1 MKNNKKLVTLSVFMV
16 SAVACL
22 CFAGLSPSKDAE
34 PVADT
39 TPETIAHKS
48 GLLVERNY
56 DDLLQDAPVIVTANV
71 TDVSDSFEIMPV
83 FGGTTSIFTDY
94 TIEVRE
100 VLRGDVAAD
109 DTLTVRLE
117 GGQTDERALVVDEA
131 PALTVGDELLL
142 FLYQPNMGGAYNT
155 EGDYYYILGL
165 EQGAFYA
172 QSSMLRT
179 QSMVYENT
187 LGTAI
192 DLDALKADILSL
204 SNSRSTEIG
213 NEDRVYEEFLANQQ
227 KNLENGFIT
236 QEEYDTFLAEANE
249 YATIIR

>member
-1 MKNNKKLVTLSVFMV
+1 
-16 SAVACL
+16 
-22 CFAGLSPSKDAE
+22 
-34 PVADT
+34 
-39 TPETIAHKS
+39 
-48 GLLVERNY
+48 
-56 DDLLQDAPVIVTANV
+56 
-71 TDVSDSFEIMPV
+71 
-83 FGGTTSIFTDY
+83 
-94 TIEVRE
+94 
-100 VLRGDVAAD
+100 
-109 DTLTVRLE
+109 
-117 GGQTDERALVVDEA
+117 
-131 PALTVGDELLL
+131 
-142 FLYQPNMGGAYNT
+142 MGGAYNT